1 MALSPLERLQ
11 RQIGKRIKE
20 LRAKSKMQQKE
31 LAAECGLEVAH
42 LSRIEAGGQ
51 NLTLKMLLRIAG
63 ALNVEVLELFK

>member
-1 MALSPLERLQ
+1 
-11 RQIGKRIKE
+11 
-20 LRAKSKMQQKE
+20 MQQKE